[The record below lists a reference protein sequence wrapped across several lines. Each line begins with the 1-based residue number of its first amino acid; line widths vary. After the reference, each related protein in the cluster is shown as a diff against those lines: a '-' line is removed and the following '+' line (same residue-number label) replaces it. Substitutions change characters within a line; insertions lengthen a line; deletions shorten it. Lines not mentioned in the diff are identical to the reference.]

1 SLQNGGQNKSD
12 QSDRDERFI
21 VREKIQRHC
30 AHQSEVLQRDK
41 EDFILFAIPIVPIDV
56 NSLRRLAEIPNIG
69 ASLDRNERFMM
80 REENMSQILLDE
92 VSDHDDGVLDRAPQ
106 NVAWSKKYF
115 CHGDESDVIADVT
128 SDVDGCVQSRFSE
141 DLSSSTTS
149 VDQIRLYFDQILQGQ
164 MKIISDQEKATIQQL
179 IVEQKRLLYKL
190 ETQMTKNLD
199 QLQNQMSSNQ
209 KTIRQIQI
217 AIQANTN
224 KAIQRYLAQRSVQV
238 AAKKVETMGI
248 EQLRTLNLQ
257 VYSTARTFDE
267 KEGCQYRDGVLGKSF
282 QVVLIMEI
290 TGGFG
295 FNPVLPP
302 PSVCSTMGGDVLSIR
317 TSQRWFNR
325 FKNDNFELDD
335 LPHSG
340 RPMELDVDLL
350 KQLIDGDP
358 RLTLRCLAEQLGC
371 SHTAVEKHLNEL
383 GKTWKYG
390 V

>member
-267 KEGCQYRDGVLGKSF
+267 KEGCEN
-282 QVVLIMEI
+282 I
-290 TGGFG
+290 
-295 FNPVLPP
+295 P
-302 PSVCSTMGGDVLSIR
+302 
-317 TSQRWFNR
+317 NR
-325 FKNDNFELDD
+325 QIF
-335 LPHSG
+335 
-340 RPMELDVDLL
+340 R
-350 KQLIDGDP
+350 
-358 RLTLRCLAEQLGC
+358 
-371 SHTAVEKHLNEL
+371 
-383 GKTWKYG
+383 
-390 V
+390 